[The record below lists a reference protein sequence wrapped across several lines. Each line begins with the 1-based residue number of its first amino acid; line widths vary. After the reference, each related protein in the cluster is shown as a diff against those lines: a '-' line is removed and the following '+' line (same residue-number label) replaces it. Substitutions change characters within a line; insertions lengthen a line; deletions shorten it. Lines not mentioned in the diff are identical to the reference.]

1 MGVRSTTL
9 QSKLPYVGTLLM
21 LKTFI
26 PTPSQQSSIIRIV
39 TEDIDRRPFGRPVAV
54 PANFGAS
61 MELIVHASIR
71 GPIDQDIFQAIPA
84 SPVVPLSGG
93 CMTLAEGAM
102 AVGSAL
108 AAGLGAAITA
118 NQQMRLLVP
127 HAYAVPKEVD
137 ALQSRY
143 GGNAVI
149 FSDNVYVAFSAGTA
163 DPGIIRR
170 AFARM
175 ICGYSVAWL
184 FSDNGSLVRPVAA
197 VVRIFDGDGFALI
210 GRLAAASSTPLAD
223 IPYPISN

>member
-1 MGVRSTTL
+1 
-9 QSKLPYVGTLLM
+9 M

-39 TEDIDRRPFGRPVAV
+39 TEDINRRPFGRPVAV

-71 GPIDQDIFQAIPA
+71 GPIDQYIFQAIPA
-84 SPVVPLSGG
+84 SPVVPLPGG
-93 CMTLAEGAM
+93 GMTLAEGAM

-108 AAGLGAAITA
+108 AASLGQAITA

-137 ALQSRY
+137 ALQGRY

-149 FSDNVYVAFSAGTA
+149 FSDNVYVAFSAGHA
-163 DPGIIRR
+163 DPVIIRR
-170 AFARM
+170 ALARM
-175 ICGYSVAWL
+175 IGGYSVAWL
-184 FSDNGSLVRPVAA
+184 FDDNGSLVRPVAA

-210 GRLAAASSTPLAD
+210 GRLAAASSTPLPD